1 MAQLRIKPL
10 PIILRRLRVL
20 DVRSV
25 TGRMRRVTVG
35 GPELGQFERDGLS
48 LPAFTSEAFDDHVKL
63 IFTAEGD
70 IADALPAQRELGIEW
85 GVSEHRLTRD
95 YTPVHVDV
103 EGGSMAFDFVVHSD
117 GDDRGPAETWACAA
131 SEGDELWIVGPKSST
146 VVPRDA
152 EWALLAGDETAQPAV
167 ERFLLDRPVAGPARI
182 VLTIADES
190 ARRELPLGPDDTV
203 TWVVAAPGDREALVA
218 AVRAVSP
225 LPGVAYVWAAAESR
239 SLLAVRKYVAREL
252 AVPKDHVDITGY
264 WHRREPEAPAA
275 SDEPAPAAAHGLDL
289 VESPVTWFAVR
300 AALRLGLLELVDAH
314 RPDRAA
320 LTVRLALPDDRIDP
334 LIDVLI
340 ACGVLAEDDGGLT
353 LGEVGD
359 RLLTDPHEAEA
370 FNGAEAEKILA
381 LKDLAEALPT
391 GRSAWETATGQT
403 FATHVQSSSAEFA
416 ELIDESSGRVFL
428 MPAVAALTAFADRKT
443 IAFCGPGAA
452 VVADGLQG
460 VGRVDGVRTTI
471 VGTSDEVDALR
482 ASSAGHHEYSDS
494 LLVDGSPVDLLV
506 GVDALSH
513 LNDREAVALLRSA
526 SGRASSVLLIESTS
540 ADALGTGE
548 LEEALVHVAVVGD
561 SPRNADRLSTIAVAA
576 GWRVSGAVA
585 LGWGVDAVTL
595 TPAT

>member
-1 MAQLRIKPL
+1 MAQLRITPL
-10 PIILRRLRVL
+10 PIILRRLTVL
-20 DVRSV
+20 DVGDV
-25 TGRMRRVTVG
+25 TDRMRRVTLG
-35 GPELGQFERDGLS
+35 GPELGCFDRDGLS

-85 GVSEHRLTRD
+85 GASEHRLTRD

-117 GDDRGPAETWACAA
+117 GKDRGPAETWACAA
-131 SEGDELWIVGPKSST
+131 APGDELWIVGPKSST
-146 VVPRDA
+146 VVPADA

-167 ERFLLDRPVAGPARI
+167 ERFLLDRPIAGPARI
-182 VLTIADES
+182 VLTIADDS
-190 ARRELPLGPDDTV
+190 ARRELPLGPDDTI
-203 TWVVAAPGDREALVA
+203 TWVVAAPGDRDALVA
-218 AVRAVSP
+218 AVRAVTP
-225 LPGVAYVWAAAESR
+225 PPGVAYVWAAAESR

-264 WHRREPEAPAA
+264 WHRREPEALPS
-275 SDEPAPAAAHGLDL
+275 SDESAVAVNRLEL

-314 RPDRAA
+314 HPHRAA
-320 LTVRLALPDDRIDP
+320 LAAHLVLPEGRIDP
-334 LIDVLI
+334 LVEVLL
-340 ACGVLAEDDGGLT
+340 ACGVFAEDNGRLV

-359 RLLTDPHEAEA
+359 TLLTDPHEAEV
-370 FNGAEAEKILA
+370 FDGAEADKILA

-391 GRSAWETATGQT
+391 GRSAWETTTGQT
-403 FATHVQSSSAEFA
+403 FAAHVQSSSADFA

-428 MPAVAALTAFADRKT
+428 MPAVAALTAFADQKT

-452 VVADGLQG
+452 VVADGLQAA
-460 VGRVDGVRTTI
+460 GRVDGARTTI
-471 VGTSDEVDALR
+471 IGTSAEVDALR
-482 ASSAGHHEYSDS
+482 ASSTGDHEYSDCP
-494 LLVDGSPVDLLV
+494 LVDGPPVDLLV

-513 LNDREAVALLRSA
+513 LNDQEAVTLLRSA

-548 LEEALVHVAVVGD
+548 LEEALIHLAAVGE
-561 SPRNADRLSTIAVAA
+561 SPRNVDRLSTVAEAA
-576 GWRVSGAVA
+576 GWRIADTVA

-595 TPAT
+595 TATT